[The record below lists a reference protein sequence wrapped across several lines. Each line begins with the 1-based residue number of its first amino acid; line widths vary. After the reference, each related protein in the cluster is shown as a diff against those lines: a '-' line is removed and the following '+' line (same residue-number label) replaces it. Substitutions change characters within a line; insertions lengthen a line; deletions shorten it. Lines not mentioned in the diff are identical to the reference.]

1 MKKNI
6 YLKGVVLLKK
16 LARFLVGVK
25 SETKKIRWT
34 EKKELIKYSIATI
47 SVVAVFS
54 IFFGLL
60 DFILSGIKMVI
71 R

>member
-1 MKKNI
+1 MKKI
-6 YLKGVVLLKK
+6 
-16 LARFLVGVK
+16 ARFLVGVK
-25 SETKKIRWT
+25 NEMAKVRWP

-71 R
+71 RYWKKNGM

>member
-1 MKKNI
+1 M
-6 YLKGVVLLKK
+6 KK

-71 R
+71 K

>member
-1 MKKNI
+1 MKA
-6 YLKGVVLLKK
+6 

-25 SETKKIRWT
+25 SEMSKIRWP
-34 EKKELIKYSIATI
+34 EKKELIKYSIATVA
-47 SVVAVFS
+47 VVFVFS

-60 DFILSGIKMVI
+60 DIVLSGIKTVI

>member
-1 MKKNI
+1 MKK
-6 YLKGVVLLKK
+6 LT
-16 LARFLVGVK
+16 RFLVGVK
-25 SETKKIRWT
+25 SEIKKIRWP

>member
-1 MKKNI
+1 M
-6 YLKGVVLLKK
+6 KK

-25 SETKKIRWT
+25 KEMTKVRWP

-54 IFFGLL
+54 IFFGIL
-60 DFILSGIKMVI
+60 DFILSGIKI
-71 R
+71 IIK